1 MPRDYG
7 SGMTIDELIGMTV
20 LAIHGLD
27 LPRESLYSA
36 IRKAIRLLLG
46 KGFEMLVLV
55 ELWSDGNSVWQDP
68 DTEKVVVVTPDGQL
82 NQSQD

>member
-27 LPRESLYSA
+27 LPRESLYRA
-36 IRKAIRLLLG
+36 IRKAIRLLMG